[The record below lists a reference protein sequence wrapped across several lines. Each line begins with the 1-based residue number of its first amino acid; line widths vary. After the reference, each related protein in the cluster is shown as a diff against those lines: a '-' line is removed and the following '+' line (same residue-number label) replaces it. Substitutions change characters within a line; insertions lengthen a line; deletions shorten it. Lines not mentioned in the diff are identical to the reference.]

1 MLDKNNARPYSASP
15 KSRPFQQKRRTSL
28 KQHLRSDAY
37 VAERHRAAQS
47 NTDDAGHER
56 LDRLPDLL
64 PASASNEEATEILA
78 GLIVRCIDANHLHSV
93 DDLIRHPLFNSEM
106 LRAVVQFAR
115 RDMATALR
123 QQIDELQTQV
133 KEIENADAFR
143 VATARA
149 EERARQQHAKERARE
164 RIGPAQ
170 QKRLAYAQKNKI
182 LDAFKRKLR
191 NGEDLMARSVS
202 SELAKRFNVSQSH
215 VRELRKNWL
224 RTLKPDKRN

>member
-1 MLDKNNARPYSASP
+1 MIERSPNLCRTRRPNL
-15 KSRPFQQKRRTSL
+15 QLSL
-28 KQHLRSDAY
+28 
-37 VAERHRAAQS
+37 
-47 NTDDAGHER
+47 GHC
-56 LDRLPDLL
+56 P
-64 PASASNEEATEILA
+64 
-78 GLIVRCIDANHLHSV
+78 
-93 DDLIRHPLFNSEM
+93 
-106 LRAVVQFAR
+106 
-115 RDMATALR
+115 
-123 QQIDELQTQV
+123 
-133 KEIENADAFR
+133 
-143 VATARA
+143 